1 MLSRELMASALLAL
15 SWITAFMIALDAL
28 IDARAMLRRLGE
40 WKTRLLNGTVVAS
53 ELASHEVE
61 QRVKQLDSDEPG
73 LVFFDR
79 KHTSHVAGGAV
90 TVGGEQ
96 LEVVGAPGAEVWIDA
111 ATKDAAAACSS
122 PTEFDALTK
131 SAQGAGG
138 GLRTVRTSLRAGAP
152 VWLVVENMGE
162 KKGGKLEVSVVSG
175 FDPRPWAK
183 SRLLGIAGLQL
194 LNAGWVAG
202 GTVLALW
209 PPAFGLVSIVGAI
222 VLIGHFL
229 GMTALAMGIR
239 EKSRSPAIAFLRG
252 AWERPAADA
261 AAMAPAPR

>member
-1 MLSRELMASALLAL
+1 
-15 SWITAFMIALDAL
+15 
-28 IDARAMLRRLGE
+28 
-40 WKTRLLNGTVVAS
+40 
-53 ELASHEVE
+53 
-61 QRVKQLDSDEPG
+61 VKQLDSDEPG

-79 KHTSHVAGGAV
+79 KHVSHVAGGAV

-122 PTEFDALTK
+122 PTEFDSLTK

-138 GLRTVRTSLRAGAP
+138 GLRTVRTSLRAGQA
-152 VWLVVENMGE
+152 VWLVGE
-162 KKGGKLEVSVVSG
+162 KKGGKLEVSVVSS
-175 FDPRPWAK
+175 FDPRGWAK
-183 SRLLGIAGLQL
+183 GRLVGITGLQL
-194 LNAGWVAG
+194 LNATWVAA

-229 GMTALAMGIR
+229 GMTALAMTIR

-252 AWERPAADA
+252 SWRRSEAPAATL
-261 AAMAPAPR
+261 APLAGQSNRA

>member
-28 IDARAMLRRLGE
+28 IDMRAMFRRLSE
-40 WKTRLLNGTVVAS
+40 WKTTLLTGTVVAS

-61 QRVKQLDSDEPG
+61 QRVKQLDSEEPG

-79 KHTSHVAGGAV
+79 KHVSHVAGGAV
-90 TVGGEQ
+90 TVGNEQ
-96 LEVVGAPGAEVWIDA
+96 LEVVAGPGAEVWIDA
-111 ATKDAAAACSS
+111 ATREAAAACSA
-122 PTEFDALTK
+122 PTEFDGLMK

-138 GLRTVRTSLRAGAP
+138 GLRTVRTSIRAGTP
-152 VWLVVENMGE
+152 VWLVGE
-162 KKGGKLEVSVVSG
+162 KKVGKLEVSVVAN
-175 FDPRPWAK
+175 FDPRSWAK
-183 SRLLGIAGLQL
+183 GRLVGITGLQL
-194 LNAGWVAG
+194 LNLVWVAA

-209 PPAFGLVSIVGAI
+209 PPAFGPISIGGAI

-252 AWERPAADA
+252 SWQRPAEA
-261 AAMAPAPR
+261 AASVALAR